1 MWKITVEKDKKNL
14 FEPPDKDKAQDSG
27 DDPTAIAHT
36 NDSEGRTR
44 IIESRQNSFAT
55 KKGSSSQARSERES
69 SVEEETHQ
77 QPEGVGTGANSL
89 PKWLST
95 PELAFPTEEQ
105 IKDSYHNEELKSEP
119 SKYTPIANNNQD
131 IVQRRQKV
139 RLVGE
144 KEEERRASGTS
155 SERRA
160 LSRPVRGEPLARP
173 VRRRKSKGHIAYRR
187 SKKHRRKKKKENWAF
202 RVAVVFLLII
212 LFALLYEQ
220 RISLKGLAESL
231 LQQFREYSSSI
242 SSSSEGGG
250 DIIPI
255 IVDSEEE
262 KNAPLALSELDCYD
276 LMPRTGK
283 THNLSE
289 LDIKTKFAI
298 AECHYLRGNY
308 RYSYQLL
315 QKKEQQLQDESLLLY
330 TILLLKRRKF
340 SAVKAFLQGKC
351 VQPENSQQFFPCL
364 AQSLSHMI
372 QFGYSS
378 SIAQPSTV
386 HQDNSYSAI
395 FWMLQALRESYDINS
410 DYMAKTTLV
419 GERSNRRV
427 ALSYVYETLVR
438 FYYHHGSVKQL
449 KQLRTLAAQKLR
461 NEHTTSSWWVR
472 FITKLKTTEIKKREV
487 LNAVSSKDNY
497 SKMYDNLD
505 FLSIIGME
513 SIYIGYSK
521 SLDNVINKIWQY
533 QKRNWKYE
541 SKESIKFLEQWQIRI
556 LLSRKSYRI
565 MMKKLKNYAYN
576 YGKDYFYYFFRGV
589 ALIGMMGKGGEY
601 KIPTALFSH
610 SISLRDRWENN
621 YGYALSLLK
630 SRKATLLANHMHKLE
645 RMASTP
651 VRKKWL
657 FLLRAEIKISTGKH
671 DVAITDLRDYIA
683 KHPRSFKA
691 HRLLVAAYM
700 RANRQQEAIV
710 VRKAYDRLQKHTP
723 FYSTEESRNSPLGP
737 FALLF

>member
-14 FEPPDKDKAQDSG
+14 FEPPDEDKAQDSG
-27 DDPTAIAHT
+27 DDPTAIAYT

-44 IIESRQNSFAT
+44 IIS
-55 KKGSSSQARSERES
+55 K
-69 SVEEETHQ
+69 EETHQ
-77 QPEGVGTGANSL
+77 QPEGVGTEANSL

-119 SKYTPIANNNQD
+119 SKYTPIATNNQD
-131 IVQRRQKV
+131 IVQRETKV
-139 RLVGE
+139 RLGE
-144 KEEERRASGTS
+144 KEEE
-155 SERRA
+155 ER
-160 LSRPVRGEPLARP
+160 GKPLARP
-173 VRRRKSKGHIAYRR
+173 VRRRSKGHIAYRR
-187 SKKHRRKKKKENWAF
+187 SKKHRRKKKRENWAF

-231 LQQFREYSSSI
+231 LEQFREYSSSI
-242 SSSSEGGG
+242 SSSSEGEKTT
-250 DIIPI
+250 IIPI

-340 SAVKAFLQGKC
+340 SAVRAFLQGKC

-364 AQSLSHMI
+364 AQSLSHTI

-378 SIAQPSTV
+378 SIAQPSAV

-395 FWMLQALRESYDINS
+395 FWMLQALSESYDINS

-449 KQLRTLAAQKLR
+449 KQLRTLATQKLR
-461 NEHTTSSWWVR
+461 NEHITSSWWVR

-513 SIYIGYSK
+513 SIYVGYSK
-521 SLDNVINKIWQY
+521 SLDNVINKILQY

-601 KIPTALFSH
+601 KIPIALFSH